1 MSRAKKVQKLV
12 VGSWV
17 ANADGIPHFEP
28 CAKQPETDITDV
40 NKMVA
45 WAKENFSSEPGTYSF
60 IRQVPGALILAVQQE
75 LKLTFE

>member
-12 VGSWV
+12 IGTWEEDTFKL
-17 ANADGIPHFEP
+17 AD
-28 CAKQPETDITDV
+28 KQPETDITDV

-45 WAKENFSSEPGTYSF
+45 WAKENFSSEPGAYSF
-60 IRQVPGALILAVQQE
+60 IRQVPGALVLAVQQE

>member
-1 MSRAKKVQKLV
+1 MSRAKKVQKLM
-12 VGSWV
+12 VGKWED
-17 ANADGIPHFEP
+17 NAFKLAD
-28 CAKQPETDITDV
+28 KQPETDITDV

-60 IRQVPGALILAVQQE
+60 IRQVPGALVLAVQQE